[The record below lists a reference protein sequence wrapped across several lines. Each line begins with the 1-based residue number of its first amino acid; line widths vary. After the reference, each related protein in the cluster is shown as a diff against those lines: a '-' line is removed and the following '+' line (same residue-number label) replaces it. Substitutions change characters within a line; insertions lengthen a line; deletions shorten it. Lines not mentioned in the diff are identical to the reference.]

1 MDTIQEVEKDL
12 NGIKC
17 AYLISINR
25 IGTVEFAKE
34 AIDLAIQLRNK
45 GLNEEAPY
53 HEKEK
58 YRRLV
63 GIELSGDPRGGDF
76 NLFEPEFERAR

>member
-1 MDTIQEVEKDL
+1 M

-34 AIDLAIQLRNK
+34 AIDIAIHLRNK
-45 GLNEEAPY
+45 GMKEEASDY
-53 HEKEK
+53 EKEK
-58 YRRLV
+58 YRRIV

-76 NLFEPEFERAR
+76 NILEPEF